1 MRRALVLS
9 SEAARHW
16 FRASL
21 PQRRAAFA
29 DLPASRTVDW
39 RLTSDDVRGVATT
52 YFATLAAVVAF
63 IV

>member
-1 MRRALVLS
+1 MRRALVLN

-21 PQRRAAFA
+21 PQRRNEFA
-29 DLPASRTVDW
+29 DIPASGTIDW
-39 RLTSDDVRGVATT
+39 RLTADDVRGVATT
-52 YFATLAAVVAF
+52 YFATVAAVLAF

>member
-21 PQRRAAFA
+21 PQRRMAFA
-29 DLPASRTVDW
+29 DMPTNEPVSWALTAS
-39 RLTSDDVRGVATT
+39 DVRGVATT
-52 YFATLAAVVAF
+52 YFATVAAVLAF
-63 IV
+63 II

>member
-29 DLPASRTVDW
+29 DLPGSGTFDW
-39 RLTSDDVRGVATT
+39 RVTSDDVRGVATT
-52 YFATLAAVVAF
+52 YFATLAAVFAF
-63 IV
+63 II

>member
-29 DLPASRTVDW
+29 DLPASRTADW
-39 RLTSDDVRGVATT
+39 RLTRDDVRGVATT
-52 YFATLAAVVAF
+52 SFATLAAAFAF